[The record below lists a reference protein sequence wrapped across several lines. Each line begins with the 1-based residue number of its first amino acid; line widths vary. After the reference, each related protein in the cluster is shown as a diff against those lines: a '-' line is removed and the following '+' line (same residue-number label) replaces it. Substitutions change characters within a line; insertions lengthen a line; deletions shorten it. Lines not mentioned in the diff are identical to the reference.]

1 MYCSDVYLHCY
12 LMETFFYCRC
22 LMSRDFVRLGKWFV
36 QPYSSSE
43 KLDDSR

>member
-1 MYCSDVYLHCY
+1 MYH
-12 LMETFFYCRC
+12 FRC